1 MLMEHRIVFCL
12 CLMTEIL
19 AGMKTLFLAPQKQQG
34 SLLVDIKHMVDIT
47 TDTLQKLSAT
57 NTSSEFKDICHPGK
71 VSTLTING
79 SQT

>member
-47 TDTLQKLSAT
+47 TDTLQKLPVT
-57 NTSSEFKDICHPGK
+57 ILHQNLQIYCHPGK
-71 VSTLTING
+71 VPTLTINI
-79 SQT
+79 S

>member
-1 MLMEHRIVFCL
+1 MNTLS
-12 CLMTEIL
+12 L
-19 AGMKTLFLAPQKQQG
+19 ALQKQG